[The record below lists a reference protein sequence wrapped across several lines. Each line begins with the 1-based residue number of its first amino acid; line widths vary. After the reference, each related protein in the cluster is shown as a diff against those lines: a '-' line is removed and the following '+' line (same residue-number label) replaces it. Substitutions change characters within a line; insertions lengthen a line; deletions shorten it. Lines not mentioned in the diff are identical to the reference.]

1 MSKFEI
7 NNTYTGRFIGDSDC
21 LINMTVIKR
30 TAKTVVAIVEDEGE
44 KRLRIQEHDGVE
56 FVYPLGSGYSMCPRI
71 KAA

>member
-21 LINMTVIKR
+21 TINMTVIKR
-30 TAKTVVAIVEDEGE
+30 TAKTIVANVEDEGE

-71 KAA
+71 RAA